1 MRRLAVALFA
11 IAVLALSVHSAGAQ
25 DAVDFG
31 SSSAT
36 SDFLNGITFHLE
48 AEVDAPPQDIRL
60 IYEVAPDGIRTTAV
74 PDCTGDRAI
83 ACTFQLAATPRN
95 ALIPGAEVTYFWR
108 ITSAADV
115 VHESDSQEVT
125 YVDSRFDWQTIND
138 DIITVWYTGS
148 QDDAQ
153 SLLSAARESLDRNSA
168 LLQTTVGFPLKVFFY
183 PSAREMAPA
192 ILSDNAAGVI
202 TLGEV
207 VYSNTA
213 MVAAD
218 AEPLDIARHEITH
231 IVVRKA
237 VPPPFGVPDWLNEGL
252 AVYSQSEPLGD
263 ERRAVESA
271 IESNSIISVRAM
283 SSATS
288 GSQSNKVSLFY
299 GESWS
304 LVTYL
309 IETYGDQKFAD
320 LFRAFA
326 GGSTTSE
333 ALQAV
338 YGFNE
343 DGLENEWRDAMGLPP
358 REAPTPRD
366 NPGQNSASPPSDD
379 EGGASIGL
387 IFALVALT
395 AVLAGGVVAGGIV
408 VARRYR

>member
-11 IAVLALSVHSAGAQ
+11 IAALAFSTHAASAQ
-25 DAVDFG
+25 DAADFG

-36 SDFLNGITFHLE
+36 SDFPNGIVFHLD
-48 AEVDAPPQDIRL
+48 ADADAPPQDTRL
-60 IYEVAPDGIRTTAV
+60 IYEVAPDGFRTTAV
-74 PDCTGDRAI
+74 PDCTGDRVI
-83 ACTFQLAATPRN
+83 ACTFQLAATQQN
-95 ALIPGAEVTYFWR
+95 KLIPGAEVTYFWR
-108 ITSAADV
+108 ITSAAGV
-115 VHESDSQEVT
+115 VHESDSREVM
-125 YVDSRFDWQTIND
+125 YEDSRFDWQTIND

-153 SLLSAARESLDRNSA
+153 SLLSAARESIDRNSA
-168 LLQTTVGFPLKVFFY
+168 LLQTTVDFPVKVFFY

-192 ILSDNAAGVI
+192 ILSDNAEGVI
-202 TLGEV
+202 TLGKV

-218 AEPLDIARHEITH
+218 DEPLDIARHEVAH
-231 IVVRKA
+231 IVVRQA

-252 AVYSQSEPLGD
+252 AVYSQSEPLS
-263 ERRAVESA
+263 EQRSAVESA
-271 IESNSIISVRAM
+271 IERNDIISVRAM
-283 SSATS
+283 STASS
-288 GSQSNKVSLFY
+288 GSQSDRVSLFY
-299 GESWS
+299 GEAWS

-309 IETYGDQKFAD
+309 IETHGDRKFAD

-338 YGFNE
+338 YGVNE
-343 DGLENEWRDAMGLPP
+343 DGLENEWRAAMGLPP

-366 NPGQNSASPPSDD
+366 NPGQNSTAPRSDD
-379 EGGASIGL
+379 AGSSIGL

-395 AVLAGGVVAGGIV
+395 AVLAGGVIAGGIV

>member
-11 IAVLALSVHSAGAQ
+11 IAALALSVHSAFAQ
-25 DAVDFG
+25 DAVDFAA
-31 SSSAT
+31 SSAT
-36 SDFLNGITFHLE
+36 SDFPDGVVFHLE
-48 AEVDAPPQDIRL
+48 ADADAPPQDIRL

-74 PDCTGDRAI
+74 PDCTGERAI

-108 ITSAADV
+108 ITSADDV
-115 VHESDSQEVT
+115 VHESDAQEVT

-153 SLLSAARESLDRNSA
+153 ALLNAARESLDRNSA
-168 LLQTTVGFPLKVFFY
+168 LLQTTVDFPIKVFFY
-183 PSAREMAPA
+183 PSARAMAPA
-192 ILSDNAAGVI
+192 ILSDNAEGVI

-218 AEPLDIARHEITH
+218 AEPLDIARHEIAH
-231 IVVRKA
+231 IVVRQA
-237 VPPPFGVPDWLNEGL
+237 VPPPFDVPSWLNEGL
-252 AVYSQSEPLGD
+252 AVYSQSEPLGGQ
-263 ERRAVESA
+263 RRAVESA

-283 SSATS
+283 STASS
-288 GSQSNKVSLFY
+288 GSQSNRVSLFY

-309 IETYGDQKFAD
+309 TETYGDQKFAD

-326 GGSTTSE
+326 AGSTTSE

-338 YGFNE
+338 YGFDE

-358 REAPTPRD
+358 REVPTPRD
-366 NPGQNSASPPSDD
+366 NQGQTSALPPSGD
-379 EGGASIGL
+379 EGGTSISF
-387 IFALVALT
+387 IFLLVALT
-395 AVLAGGVVAGGIV
+395 LVLAGGVAAGGIV
-408 VARRYR
+408 LARRYR